1 MNLKK
6 LIFISVLFCALF
18 TTLPA
23 LPHELLE
30 QPLQQDPAIL
40 SGQLP
45 NGFTYYIQH
54 NPNPSHL
61 AELRLYVDVG
71 SVDEDDDQR
80 GLAHFTEHMVFNG
93 TKNFAK
99 SELVNYLSSIG
110 MGYANGLN
118 AMTSYDYT
126 IYTFKIPTDDKEKL
140 NKGLMI
146 LSDMAYQATFD
157 PAEIEKERGVIIEEW
172 RMGQDA
178 ESRIRDKQNSVILAG
193 SRYAERSPI
202 GTFEVISSFTRDT
215 LLRFYTDWYRPDLQK
230 LVIVGDFDPQEILA
244 LVNQYFGVIPKPV
257 SPRPK
262 QEFKVPENLTPVAVV
277 ATDPEY
283 PYNML
288 NVMWKKEPSPVQ
300 TYGSYLRYLKNSLFF
315 TMLNSRLDEFSKTP
329 NPPYSFAAAYEYP
342 MLRTMSTA
350 SIMSMFL
357 PNKAESALTTM
368 LTEAERVQ
376 RYGFLDS
383 EFERAKAQI
392 LRELQQAVDQ
402 KETRESSQIAW
413 ELVFN
418 LSYNDVTLSPEQ
430 DLELTRS
437 FLTEL
442 TLPEINAIVTQ
453 LIQEK
458 NMCISIGAPEKE
470 GLTYPSEE
478 RLLEIAQ
485 HISTQELE
493 AYEDKALSA
502 PLMSHLPKPVKIKK
516 ENYDPETGIYYW
528 QLKNGIKI
536 YAKKTDFKNDE
547 VLLSAISPG
556 GYTRYNKEDI
566 PAAELVS
573 SYLKESGFGSF
584 DAVSLSK
591 ATADKVVRVSLDVGP
606 YTETLDASCSPKDM
620 ELMFQMIYQYTTN
633 PRFNAQDF
641 QSFIQRTKTY
651 YENRNLDPLNVF
663 MDKIDKE
670 LYNNHPY
677 RVNLAEVDLDKIEMS
692 TVERIFRDRFADF
705 SDFSFIIVGNF
716 DEKLLKQYCQIYL
729 GNLPTKKRKEQI
741 KDVNIYPISGQKEVR
756 FSKGTTDRAFVSH
769 ITNGSYKPNIE
780 NDVLMDGLLYVMN
793 EKLRENIREERS
805 GVYFIQAWSDK
816 TPYPKPYYLLNIVMA
831 CAPVRV
837 DELND
842 AIFATLDSLQSNFI
856 DERYIISA
864 RETLKQQFKQNIR
877 SNRYWI
883 NQLRTN
889 IWLGK
894 PLTEF
899 TNRPQYI
906 DRLTPESIVSA
917 ANSYLRFNDNK
928 LSVIMLPENGKKD
941 SKN

>member
-1 MNLKK
+1 
-6 LIFISVLFCALF
+6 
-18 TTLPA
+18 
-23 LPHELLE
+23 
-30 QPLQQDPAIL
+30 
-40 SGQLP
+40 
-45 NGFTYYIQH
+45 
-54 NPNPSHL
+54 
-61 AELRLYVDVG
+61 
-71 SVDEDDDQR
+71 
-80 GLAHFTEHMVFNG
+80 
-93 TKNFAK
+93 
-99 SELVNYLSSIG
+99 
-110 MGYANGLN
+110 
-118 AMTSYDYT
+118 
-126 IYTFKIPTDDKEKL
+126 
-140 NKGLMI
+140 
-146 LSDMAYQATFD
+146 
-157 PAEIEKERGVIIEEW
+157 
-172 RMGQDA
+172 
-178 ESRIRDKQNSVILAG
+178 
-193 SRYAERSPI
+193 
-202 GTFEVISSFTRDT
+202 
-215 LLRFYTDWYRPDLQK
+215 
-230 LVIVGDFDPQEILA
+230 
-244 LVNQYFGVIPKPV
+244 
-257 SPRPK
+257 
-262 QEFKVPENLTPVAVV
+262 
-277 ATDPEY
+277 
-283 PYNML
+283 
-288 NVMWKKEPSPVQ
+288 
-300 TYGSYLRYLKNSLFF
+300 
-315 TMLNSRLDEFSKTP
+315 
-329 NPPYSFAAAYEYP
+329 
-342 MLRTMSTA
+342 
-350 SIMSMFL
+350 
-357 PNKAESALTTM
+357 
-368 LTEAERVQ
+368 
-376 RYGFLDS
+376 
-383 EFERAKAQI
+383 
-392 LRELQQAVDQ
+392 
-402 KETRESSQIAW
+402 
-413 ELVFN
+413 
-418 LSYNDVTLSPEQ
+418 
-430 DLELTRS
+430 
-437 FLTEL
+437 
-442 TLPEINAIVTQ
+442 
-453 LIQEK
+453 
-458 NMCISIGAPEKE
+458 MCISIGAPEKE

-516 ENYDPETGIYYW
+516 ESYDPETGIYYW

-716 DEKLLKQYCQIYL
+716 DEILIKQYCQIYL

-756 FSKGTTDRAFVSH
+756 FSKGATDRAFVSH

-805 GVYFIQAWSDK
+805 GVYLIQAWSDM

-837 DELND
+837 DELNN
-842 AIFATLDSLQSNFI
+842 AIFATLDSLQSNVI